1 MCGYSFQTMSSEGIA
16 PGFLLTNPIL
26 ALSLLAGQRLLD
38 FVSYLFGK
46 PSNLRRTQHPS
57 QRSMNTGER
66 LHVDAGEF
74 VCNVLRI
81 FSYDHAHF
89 ILVQVL
95 GENNE
100 YLPKLNNKEWRANS
114 ANFLA
119 LWVEDVGTTHKLF
132 SMIWM
137 KPFHALPLKLIC
149 CRYIF
154 VGSWRTDARSHMHP
168 KSECKLYIR
177 RVIKVWRVPCALWEN
192 YFHLFSDHPTGFSS
206 SLSSPFLG
214 PTQPAVNKAASE
226 GADWPIWSEWISKR
240 RFAGS
245 QRVQGVD
252 LR

>member
-1 MCGYSFQTMSSEGIA
+1 MSSEGIA

-119 LWVEDVGTTHKLF
+119 L
-132 SMIWM
+132 
-137 KPFHALPLKLIC
+137 
-149 CRYIF
+149 
-154 VGSWRTDARSHMHP
+154 
-168 KSECKLYIR
+168 
-177 RVIKVWRVPCALWEN
+177 
-192 YFHLFSDHPTGFSS
+192 
-206 SLSSPFLG
+206 
-214 PTQPAVNKAASE
+214 
-226 GADWPIWSEWISKR
+226 
-240 RFAGS
+240 
-245 QRVQGVD
+245 
-252 LR
+252 